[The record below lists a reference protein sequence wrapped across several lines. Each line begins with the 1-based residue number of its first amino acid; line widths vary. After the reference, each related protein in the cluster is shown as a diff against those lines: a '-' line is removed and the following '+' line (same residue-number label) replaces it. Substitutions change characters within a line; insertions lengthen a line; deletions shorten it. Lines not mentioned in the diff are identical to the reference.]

1 MSRRRVAQLDRR
13 LPVRSGRWEDFA
25 KETGSPAVN
34 HEWGYSNVGA
44 YGEMTALASRERI
57 SIDIHKL
64 RELPPLPAEEQILF
78 RLLQDEDVDIVDVVA
93 AIECCPAI
101 AARVLGLARSAYFA
115 HGNPCST
122 VFDAI
127 VRVLGL
133 KMVRNL
139 VIGVVTSQRFSP
151 ERCLGF
157 DAQQYWASALL
168 TATCARM
175 TAPAMG
181 VKESPSPDDAYLC
194 GLLHNI
200 GVLVLAH
207 IAPREMAR
215 VFNMR
220 FANPERTLTQLETQ
234 VFGITHGQA
243 GAWLVKRWGLPSS
256 VCIVLEHIGSPSY
269 EGAFWAYHSL
279 VTMSKQISDTY
290 LQYRDSEGV
299 DAASLDLLKIP
310 QQKFD
315 NVMESFGAQVEQV
328 VDLSDTF
335 RCCAAAR

>member
-1 MSRRRVAQLDRR
+1 
-13 LPVRSGRWEDFA
+13 
-25 KETGSPAVN
+25 
-34 HEWGYSNVGA
+34 
-44 YGEMTALASRERI
+44 MTALASKERLAF
-57 SIDIHKL
+57 DIHKL
-64 RELPPLPAEEQILF
+64 RELPPLPAEEQLLF
-78 RLLQDEDVDIVDVVA
+78 RLLQDDDVEIADVVA

-101 AARVLGLARSAYFA
+101 AARILGLARSAYFA
-115 HGNPCST
+115 QRNPCNT
-122 VFDAI
+122 IFEAI

-139 VIGVVTSQRFSP
+139 VIGVITSQRFSP

-175 TAPAMG
+175 TAPLLG
-181 VKESPSPDDAYLC
+181 VKSRPSPDDAYLC

-207 IAPREMAR
+207 VEPREMSR
-215 VFNMR
+215 VFNML
-220 FANPERTLTQLETQ
+220 FANREYTLTELEAQ

-243 GAWLVKRWGLPSS
+243 GAWLVKRWGLPSH
-256 VCIVLEHIGSPSY
+256 VCMVLEHLGNPGY

-290 LQYRDSEGV
+290 LQYRDSEV
-299 DAASLDLLKIP
+299 IDAESLDVLKIP

-335 RCCAAAR
+335 RCCAAAQ